1 VRLEALLVVVMVCVF
16 VEKPWGNFD
25 RNSFGL
31 VFKAVLS
38 GAKFNVHHPSPKAAS
53 GCGSTPGSFSTPQMT
68 QIAKIVL

>member
-1 VRLEALLVVVMVCVF
+1 MRLEALLVVVMVCVF

-38 GAKFNVHHPSPKAAS
+38 GAKLTCTTRPRKLPVVVEVLQEVSP
-53 GCGSTPGSFSTPQMT
+53 
-68 QIAKIVL
+68 LRR